1 MTALLCTCAHASPT
15 RQEATLGR
23 AAAFEQHRLDI
34 PAREA
39 ELLRLVERVKRPTNG
54 RGICRHEPA
63 G

>member
-1 MTALLCTCAHASPT
+1 MTFQQ
-15 RQEATLGR
+15 R
-23 AAAFEQHRLDI
+23 RLDI
-34 PAREA
+34 SPREA